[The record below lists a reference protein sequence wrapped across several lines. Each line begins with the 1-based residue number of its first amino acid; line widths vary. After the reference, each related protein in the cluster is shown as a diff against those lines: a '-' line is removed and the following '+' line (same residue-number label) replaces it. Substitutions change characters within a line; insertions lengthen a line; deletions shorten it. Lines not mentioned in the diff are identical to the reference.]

1 MKDALESLRTK
12 SGTAFR
18 IRVQSVAETPQN
30 TEPASCP
37 SDVESLF
44 EEDSRNGE
52 ITKPP
57 LGAVIFPGSFNPPH
71 RGHER
76 MAKIAAM
83 RLGKPVD
90 WEISVANV
98 DKPTLSADELQP
110 RLNQLARLSL
120 TPKVP
125 TVTIWITLA
134 ATFAEKADIFKGATF
149 IVGADTIR
157 RIADVRYYDDDPRKM
172 SASIRRLVEDGSRF
186 LVFGRF
192 DLAPQSQVKEFQS
205 LDGIALPDEL
215 RAICDSVDESEF
227 REDIASRD
235 LR

>member
-1 MKDALESLRTK
+1 
-12 SGTAFR
+12 
-18 IRVQSVAETPQN
+18 
-30 TEPASCP
+30 
-37 SDVESLF
+37 
-44 EEDSRNGE
+44 
-52 ITKPP
+52 
-57 LGAVIFPGSFNPPH
+57 
-71 RGHER
+71 

-110 RLNQLARLSL
+110 RLNQIARLSL
-120 TPKVP
+120 TSKAP

-134 ATFAEKADIFKGATF
+134 ATFAEKADIFKRATF

-157 RIADVRYYDDDPRKM
+157 RIADVRYYDDDPHKM
-172 SASIRRLVEDGSRF
+172 SASIRRLVENGSRF

-215 RAICDSVDESEF
+215 RAICDSVAESEF